1 MLKKSIQRRHAF
13 IRRLRFIEIP
23 TALPQLRFGFAG
35 QTSPVLEGEWRFKAV
50 RRNLAY
56 ATELRQRVLL
66 LAFLAIHG
74 NPYDVTSYQSQHPC

>member
-1 MLKKSIQRRHAF
+1 MLKKSIQRRRAF
-13 IRRLRFIEIP
+13 IRRLRFVEVRP
-23 TALPQLRFGFAG
+23 ALPQLRFGFAG
-35 QTSPVLEGEWRFKAV
+35 QTSPVLQGVWRFKAV

-74 NPYDVTSYQSQHPC
+74 NPYDITNHQSQHPC

>member
-1 MLKKSIQRRHAF
+1 MLKNPSSGAAPLLGVCALSKSRPHCLSFAS
-13 IRRLRFIEIP
+13 
-23 TALPQLRFGFAG
+23 ALPGL
-35 QTSPVLEGEWRFKAV
+35 TSHVLEGVWRFKAV